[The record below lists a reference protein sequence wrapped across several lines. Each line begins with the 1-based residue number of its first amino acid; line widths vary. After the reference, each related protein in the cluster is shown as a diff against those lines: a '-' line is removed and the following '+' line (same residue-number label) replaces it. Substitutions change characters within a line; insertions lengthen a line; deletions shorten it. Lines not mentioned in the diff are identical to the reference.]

1 MNILI
6 FDTETTSLEKPFCY
20 NVGYIIHDI
29 EHDIDLVKR
38 DFVIEQVW
46 HNPMLFSTAYYANKR
61 PLYVNAMRARKT
73 IMDKFGYVMSQLR
86 REIAIYNV
94 EHAFAY
100 NSAFDEKVFEFNC
113 EWFHCINPLDTV
125 AIHDIRG
132 HAIKTVTNSDAF
144 REWCRCFNFVTDA
157 GNCSTTAETLYSFI
171 SANPHYCEEHTAL
184 ADSEI
189 ECEILTWAV
198 ANGAE
203 WTEDYPTPYIKAK
216 DNKSLTIYLNGE
228 RFYEFSKVESVRFM
242 NGKTE
247 LRIKGE

>member
-132 HAIKTVTNSDAF
+132 HAIKAIANSKTF
-144 REWCRCFNFVTDA
+144 RDWCRCFCFVTDA

-171 SANPHYCEEHTAL
+171 SANAEYKEEHTAL

-189 ECEILTWAV
+189 ECEILSWAV

-203 WTEDYPTPYIKAK
+203 WIEDYPTPHIKATDDK
-216 DNKSLTIYLNGE
+216 PLTIYFNGQ
-228 RFYEFSKVESVRFM
+228 RFAEFSKVESVRFM

>member
-20 NVGYIIHDI
+20 NVGYIIHDT
-29 EHDIDLVKR
+29 ERDLDLIKR
-38 DFVIEQVW
+38 DYVIEQVW

-61 PLYVNAMRARKT
+61 PLYVKAMRARKT
-73 IMDKFGYVMSQLR
+73 VLDKFGYVMSQLR
-86 REIAIYNV
+86 RDIAEFHV

-100 NSAFDEKVFEFNC
+100 NSAFDDKVFTFNC

-125 AIHDIRG
+125 AVHDIRG
-132 HAIKTVTNSDAF
+132 HAIKAIANSKTF
-144 REWCRCFNFVTDA
+144 REWCECFCFVTDA

-171 SANPHYCEEHTAL
+171 SADPQYCEEHTAL

-203 WTEDYPTPYIKAK
+203 WTEDYPTPYIKATS
-216 DNKSLTIYLNGE
+216 NKSLTIYLNGQ
-228 RFYEFSKVESVRFM
+228 RFAEFAKVDNVRFA
-242 NGKTE
+242 NNKTE